1 MPKKTHQVVLGLLG
15 IPTPQATKKP
25 SPLALRP
32 HQGLPLRALRFG
44 SRISAPS
51 IASGVLEG
59 GIVARDPAWGPGSC
73 LGRCWKGVWRRFE
86 RSWEASFCGLSTG
99 PRPYIHQLYINSAFP
114 FPGPQST
121 SINSRPTPPPHF
133 PGSRSSSINLVQ
145 LSINSS
151 SRHLLG
157 KCSAPGP
164 SRLSSSKALRR
175 LSQPP
180 WTLGSPLPL
189 ETTPG
194 SSPGPAEMIPK
205 GSPRGSESPGTTS
218 NDLPLP
224 FKKIPRSSTSL
235 WISQNLLGV
244 D

>member
-1 MPKKTHQVVLGLLG
+1 M
-15 IPTPQATKKP
+15 
-25 SPLALRP
+25 
-32 HQGLPLRALRFG
+32 RALDWPSTIPPSTLDQFRLPIPG
-44 SRISAPS
+44 PS
-51 IASGVLEG
+51 IDLDQFS
-59 GIVARDPAWGPGSC
+59 S
-73 LGRCWKGVWRRFE
+73 
-86 RSWEASFCGLSTG
+86 
-99 PRPYIHQLYINSAFP
+99 HSA
-114 FPGPQST
+114 
-121 SINSRPTPPPHF
+121 PPHF

-180 WTLGSPLPL
+180 WPLGSPLPP

-205 GSPRGSESPGTTS
+205 GSPRGSGSPGTTS

>member
-1 MPKKTHQVVLGLLG
+1 MFGVALRGPGRHHFAG
-15 IPTPQATKKP
+15 
-25 SPLALRP
+25 SRLALD
-32 HQGLPLRALRFG
+32 H
-44 SRISAPS
+44 
-51 IASGVLEG
+51 
-59 GIVARDPAWGPGSC
+59 
-73 LGRCWKGVWRRFE
+73 
-86 RSWEASFCGLSTG
+86 
-99 PRPYIHQLYINSAFP
+99 
-114 FPGPQST
+114 T
-121 SINSRPTPPPHF
+121 SINSISIPPSHSRALNRPRSILVPLRPPHF

-205 GSPRGSESPGTTS
+205 GSPRGSGSPGTTS